1 MKYPDF
7 NASYIL
13 AAVVVCYTILTFL
26 IGLPFQ
32 FFLFTTSL
40 TCGGKVGWLPNQR
53 MVYWKGQHGPVYL
66 QSFYKTRAHKRP
78 RVPDFPILDGK
89 VAAVEKVNWHEFS
102 LNPRHHE
109 KERKQKKP
117 SNSISEKYH
126 VCQLVFL
133 SRKHLILTR
142 WHYPDKQDLQLLLF
156 WINLE
161 LTSKNV

>member
-1 MKYPDF
+1 MRYPNF

-13 AAVVVCYTILTFL
+13 AAVVVCYTTLTFL

-40 TCGGKVGWLPNQR
+40 TCGGKVDWLPNQR

-66 QSFYKTRAHKRP
+66 QSFHKTRTHNRP
-78 RVPDFPILDGK
+78 SSWLPHLGWQSCG
-89 VAAVEKVNWHEFS
+89 VEKVNWHEFS

-109 KERKQKKP
+109 NERKQKKL

-126 VCQLVFL
+126 LCQLVVL
-133 SRKHLILTR
+133 SRKHFISTR

-156 WINLE
+156 WIYLE
-161 LTSKNV
+161 LNSKNV